1 MKRLRKVLTMGGF
14 LFAIGALLF
23 PNNMK
28 VAKEDMHEYTKI
40 IRRADDTC
48 EHVQEDG
55 TWLEFSEASCTNE
68 GDAMYRCSKCGQ
80 DVIVHLGKN
89 PSRHFG
95 GEYKNGTWTCCGA
108 TEKVVE
114 TMTGWNSNI
123 YHIDMDGTKSWAVEV
138 NLTNERLLDEA
149 KGNNALSFVGEVF
162 TYEKDSSYGIRYD
175 NDQGKNVTYDYRKWG
190 KGGWTFRSDWYGWG
204 YWTDNGAI
212 YDHFGGDSI
221 WTDQFVK
228 PSENMDVN
236 MVVKFNADIGRLSVR
251 LQYHSNMSDY
261 ANIADKTMIYY
272 AHDITYRGVM
282 RFSFGAEKARVTI
295 NSVKVLSDS
304 ELKTVQFAED
314 WMYMRRN
321 GGNSICG
328 YLTGTNYSTLK
339 DLLDCYNAMTNE
351 EQTRA
356 NSLLWNEPCD
366 LATTIAYIESYLAI
380 KGAPAQSS
388 LANGNLATSTS
399 SSSTY
404 LVIFISL
411 IGILAIAG
419 YYFLNK
425 KRALK

>member
-23 PNNMK
+23 QNNMK
-28 VAKEDMHEYTKI
+28 METKEDTHGHSKI

-48 EHVQEDG
+48 EHEQKSG
-55 TWLEFSEASCTNE
+55 TYIETLEPTCSRE
-68 GDAMYRCSKCGQ
+68 GTAMYRCSKCNQ
-80 DVIVHLGKN
+80 NVTVTLAKN
-89 PSRHFG
+89 PSNHSN
-95 GEYKNGTWTCCGA
+95 GEYENGTWKCCGL
-108 TEKVVE
+108 TESFVR
-114 TMTGWNSNI
+114 TMDGWNSNI
-123 YHIDMDGTKSWAVEV
+123 YHMDMDGTQSWAVEV
-138 NLTNERLLDEA
+138 NLKNERLTDES
-149 KGNNALSFVGEVF
+149 KGNNALSFVAEVF
-162 TYEKDSSYGIRYD
+162 TYEKDSCGI
-175 NDQGKNVTYDYRKWG
+175 NDAGTGTWDSRAWN

-212 YDHFGGDSI
+212 YDHFGGDNI

-236 MVVKFNADIGRLSVR
+236 MVVKFNADIGRLSIR

-261 ANIADKTMIYY
+261 ANIADKIMIYY
-272 AHDITYRGVM
+272 AHDITYRGGM
-282 RFSFGAEKARVTI
+282 RFSFGAEKARVTV
-295 NSVKVLSDS
+295 NSIKVLSDS
-304 ELKTVQFAED
+304 ELKTMQFAED

-328 YLTGTNYSTLK
+328 YLTGTNYNTLK

-388 LANGNLATSTS
+388 LTNGNLATSTS